1 MFVFSWAWNSVLNAQ
16 NVQALTTRRFQLI
29 SCLLFHVFDS
39 NLLIL
44 EREVSSAP
52 PGKQRSLWNQTWR
65 SLIRAFLSMLLMQ
78 ERARLECQSKWQFF
92 VTSEFVRFC
101 LIWCLFLCC
110 CKQMWIVTID
120 PFFAGELWPCKEW
133 PFKRKFWKKLK
144 YFFVLSLDS
153 FSEILYQ
160 QKGV

>member
-1 MFVFSWAWNSVLNAQ
+1 MPPRPVPYPWSLLFGPHTRTMSLRLNSVLNAQ

-29 SCLLFHVFDS
+29 LGLLFHGFDS

-65 SLIRAFLSMLLMQ
+65 SLVRAFLSMLLMQ
-78 ERARLECQSKWQFF
+78 ERARLQCQSKWQFF

-101 LIWCLFLCC
+101 LIWYLCLCW
-110 CKQMWIVTID
+110 CKLMWIVTMETVLV
-120 PFFAGELWPCKEW
+120 GKLCLCKESLLK
-133 PFKRKFWKKLK
+133 PKF
-144 YFFVLSLDS
+144 
-153 FSEILYQ
+153 
-160 QKGV
+160 